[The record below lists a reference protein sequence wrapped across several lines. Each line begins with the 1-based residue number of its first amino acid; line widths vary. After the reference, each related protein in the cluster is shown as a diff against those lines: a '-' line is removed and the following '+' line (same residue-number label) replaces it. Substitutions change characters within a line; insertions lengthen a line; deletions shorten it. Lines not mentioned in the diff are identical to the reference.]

1 MSSKSP
7 GMSLRASSKG
17 AGPTPTKRR
26 NSTLWSESLDVH
38 QKSTFSTKEIKRQ
51 EVERRA
57 GNSPSGHNQGVQLSA
72 WIMRSYCLVCCGLIW
87 YVLSVSSGHP

>member
-7 GMSLRASSKG
+7 GMSLRATSKG
-17 AGPTPTKRR
+17 VGPTPTKRR

-51 EVERRA
+51 EVEC
-57 GNSPSGHNQGVQLSA
+57 SGLEIRLERTKKHNFKLGSCIHIL
-72 WIMRSYCLVCCGLIW
+72 LGLW
-87 YVLSVSSGHP
+87 